1 MNSQTL
7 ENKELLDN
15 KFYKRNR
22 YYRKKKNKMNKQQ
35 FTDLEITILKQIA
48 QKQFHKENKFINKF
62 LYDLRIRWMR
72 KRKK

>member
-1 MNSQTL
+1 
-7 ENKELLDN
+7 
-15 KFYKRNR
+15 
-22 YYRKKKNKMNKQQ
+22 MNKQQ